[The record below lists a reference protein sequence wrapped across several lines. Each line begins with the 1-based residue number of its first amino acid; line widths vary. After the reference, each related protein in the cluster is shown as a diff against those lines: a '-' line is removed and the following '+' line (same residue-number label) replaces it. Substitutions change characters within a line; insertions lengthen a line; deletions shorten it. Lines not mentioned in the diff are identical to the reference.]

1 MRGQEFHVRDKK
13 VQKMTRDGLTQQNL
27 TRGTQQRISS
37 RLEDISFARDK
48 PGDAAADIR
57 DGQQQK
63 RMRQNPAVLQNRTR
77 FQSGAG
83 NGLTS
88 GQKEAVQPTD
98 TAVPEVCGAQNVLCS
113 HDINNRSL
121 SLEVSYDAGD
131 SPVISDSSYD
141 TGDSSVISDSSPDA
155 GSRQM
160 MSDISQNIGRNI
172 SKKSCCRT
180 VPANGKTR
188 NAEQGTKIQP
198 ESGGMKVSIPDM
210 SRGQLKF
217 EPEKSRETA
226 DRSRASMK
234 KRQTAKFAADRAR
247 VEVSAQSEP
256 DRNKEAVLVTD
267 HKEFKY
273 EPRLKFEPEEMG
285 KTAQKDWA
293 LKKKRQT
300 AKFAADRVRVE
311 ISAQSELDRSKKAV
325 LVTDHEEFKYEP
337 HLKFEPEE
345 MGKTAQKDQV
355 LKKQAAKFA
364 VYGVGPADKKES
376 AVCSGKLET
385 EVHTEPAPQ
394 ALQKTNQNREPAGK
408 SRQQKKYEKAQ
419 KRVEKAERKLEKAQA
434 RLPTHRRVCLT
445 GQDDSGTGKVG
456 HRLHFEAKIIPENE
470 KPPLAKRTVKAAG
483 QTVTSMV
490 SLKIHQKIRENE
502 QDNTGVEAV
511 HKVEYAAE
519 RGAVRYLRHRK
530 HRLHEKPYRE
540 VCRAEKR
547 MSAASADMAYQK
559 LLMDKTELPKNAFSR
574 WLQKQKLRQKYAA
587 TVREAA
593 KGARYTTNV
602 LTATGQIIRAL
613 AQTVASKK
621 TVIGI
626 IAVGMLVMSMFGA
639 LFSSCSAMITG
650 VQSAIVSTCYVAED
664 SEINASEL
672 AYTELE
678 TDLQIAVDN
687 TENDYPGYDEYRYS
701 IGEIGHS
708 PYELMGYLSAVYD
721 DFTHAQ
727 VAGELSRLFGLQYE
741 LAREEITETRTYI
754 DEEGQEQEYEWHVL
768 KTTLSVKP
776 LSEIIA
782 VSLPSGDPADRY
794 EMYMQTCG
802 NRQCYGNPFDSA
814 WISHVTSPYGYRI
827 HPVSGEKD
835 LHCGI
840 DIGAV
845 EGTPILAVQDG
856 RVVSAGDAGAYGLCV
871 VVEGEDGYQSRYAHC
886 SSLSVSA
893 GQEVKQGDVIAAVG
907 STGTSTGAHLHLE
920 VTHNGEY
927 LNPYFYVD
935 NGGGGY
941 LPGGGA
947 AQNPDFSE
955 NPGDAMGDGSFAAM
969 LEEAEK
975 YLGFPYVWGGSSP
988 STSFDCSGYVSWVVN
1003 HSGVGSVGRQ
1013 TAQGLFNLC
1022 TPVSRAD
1029 MQPGDLV
1036 FFTGTYSTAN
1046 PVTHVGIYVGGGRM
1060 IHCGSPISYASIDGN
1075 YWSSKFYSGGRLP

>member
-1 MRGQEFHVRDKK
+1 MRGKEFHTRDRI

-27 TRGTQQRISS
+27 TQGTQQRISS
-37 RLEDISFARDK
+37 RVADISFTRDK
-48 PGDAAADIR
+48 PEDAVSDIR

-63 RMRQNPAVLQNRTR
+63 RPHQNTAVLQNRTG
-77 FQSGAG
+77 FQSGAEK
-83 NGLTS
+83 GLTS
-88 GQKEAVQPTD
+88 GQKRAVQSAD
-98 TAVPEVCGAQNVLCS
+98 TAVPA
-113 HDINNRSL
+113 
-121 SLEVSYDAGD
+121 SYDAGD
-131 SPVISDSSYD
+131 SLVMSE
-141 TGDSSVISDSSPDA
+141 SPHDA
-155 GSRQM
+155 GSRQI
-160 MSDISQNIGRNI
+160 MSDISQDIGRKI
-172 SKKSCCRT
+172 TKKSCCRT
-180 VPANGKTR
+180 VPANRKTG
-188 NAEQGTKIQP
+188 NSEQGTKIQL
-198 ESGGMKVSIPDM
+198 ELGEMKVSIPDM
-210 SRGQLKF
+210 GRGQLKF
-217 EPEKSRETA
+217 EAQKSREMA
-226 DRSRASMK
+226 DRGRASMK
-234 KRQTAKFAADRAR
+234 KRQTARFAADGAR

-267 HKEFKY
+267 HKALKY

-285 KTAQKDWA
+285 NTVQKDRA
-293 LKKKRQT
+293 LMKKKR
-300 AKFAADRVRVE
+300 
-311 ISAQSELDRSKKAV
+311 
-325 LVTDHEEFKYEP
+325 
-337 HLKFEPEE
+337 
-345 MGKTAQKDQV
+345 
-355 LKKQAAKFA
+355 AAKFVAYGAGLA
-364 VYGVGPADKKES
+364 VLYGPADKKES

-385 EVHTEPAPQ
+385 ETHAEPEPQ
-394 ALQKTNQNREPAGK
+394 ALQKMNQNREPAG
-408 SRQQKKYEKAQ
+408 SSSHQKKYEKAQ
-419 KRVEKAERKLEKAQA
+419 KQVKKAERKLEKAQA
-434 RLPTHRRVCLT
+434 RLPTRRRVCLT
-445 GQDDSGTGKVG
+445 GQDDSGAGKVG
-456 HRLHFEAKIIPENE
+456 HRLHFETEIIPENE
-470 KPPLAKRTVKAAG
+470 KPPLAERTMNTAG

-490 SLKIHQKIRENE
+490 SLKIHQKIREHE
-502 QDNTGVEAV
+502 QDNVGVEAA
-511 HKVEYAAE
+511 HKAESAAE
-519 RGAVRYLRHRK
+519 HGAGRYLRHRK

-540 VCRAEKR
+540 VHRAEKR

-559 LLMDKTELPKNAFSR
+559 LLMDKPELQKKAFSR
-574 WLQKQKLRQKYAA
+574 WLQKRKLRQKYAA
-587 TVREAA
+587 AAREAA
-593 KGARYTTNV
+593 KGAQHTTNV

-613 AQTVASKK
+613 AQTVASRK

-639 LFSSCSAMITG
+639 LFSSCSAMLTG

-672 AYTELE
+672 AYTEME

-687 TENDYPGYDEYRYS
+687 TETNYPGYDEYRYS

-741 LAREEITETRTYI
+741 LAREEVTETRTYI

-782 VSLPSGDPADRY
+782 AGLPSSGPADRY
-794 EMYMQTCG
+794 GVYMQTCG

-814 WISHVTSPYGYRI
+814 WISRVTSPYGYRI

-835 LHCGI
+835 LHRGI
-840 DIGAV
+840 DIGAA

-856 RVVSAGDAGAYGLCV
+856 HVVSAGDAGVYGLCV
-871 VVEGEDGYQSRYAHC
+871 VIEGEDGYQSRYAHC

-893 GQEVKQGDVIAAVG
+893 GQEVKRGDVIAAVG
-907 STGTSTGAHLHLE
+907 STGTSTGVHLHLE

-927 LNPYFYVD
+927 LDPYFYVD
-935 NGGGGY
+935 NGGDGY

-947 AQNPDFSE
+947 AQNPDFSQ

>member
-1 MRGQEFHVRDKK
+1 MRGQEFHTRDRI

-27 TRGTQQRISS
+27 TQGTQQRISS
-37 RLEDISFARDK
+37 RVADISFARDK
-48 PGDAAADIR
+48 PGDAVSDIR

-63 RMRQNPAVLQNRTR
+63 RPHHNTAVSQNRTG

-83 NGLTS
+83 DGLTS
-88 GQKEAVQPTD
+88 GQKRAVQSAD
-98 TAVPEVCGAQNVLCS
+98 TAVPA
-113 HDINNRSL
+113 
-121 SLEVSYDAGD
+121 SYDAGD
-131 SPVISDSSYD
+131 SLVMSE
-141 TGDSSVISDSSPDA
+141 SPHDA
-155 GSRQM
+155 GSRQI
-160 MSDISQNIGRNI
+160 MSDISQDIGRNI
-172 SKKSCCRT
+172 TKKSCCRT
-180 VPANGKTR
+180 VPANRKTG
-188 NAEQGTKIQP
+188 NPEQGTKIQP
-198 ESGGMKVSIPDM
+198 ESGEMKVSFPDRG
-210 SRGQLKF
+210 RGQLKF
-217 EPEKSRETA
+217 EPEKPRETA
-226 DRSRASMK
+226 DRSHASVK
-234 KRQTAKFAADRAR
+234 KRQAARFSADGAR
-247 VEVSAQSEP
+247 VEVSAQSGP

-267 HKEFKY
+267 HKALKY
-273 EPRLKFEPEEMG
+273 EPRLRFEPEEMG
-285 KTAQKDWA
+285 NTVQEDRA
-293 LKKKRQT
+293 LIKKKRA
-300 AKFAADRVRVE
+300 AKFAA
-311 ISAQSELDRSKKAV
+311 
-325 LVTDHEEFKYEP
+325 
-337 HLKFEPEE
+337 
-345 MGKTAQKDQV
+345 
-355 LKKQAAKFA
+355 
-364 VYGVGPADKKES
+364 YGAGSSIFIEPADKEES
-376 AVCSGKLET
+376 AVHSGSPET
-385 EVHTEPAPQ
+385 EADSGLPLQISQEIPEDRKPEKEACIGHTSCF
-394 ALQKTNQNREPAGK
+394 K
-408 SRQQKKYEKAQ
+408 SSHQKKYEKAQ
-419 KRVEKAERKLEKAQA
+419 KQVKKAERKLEKAQA
-434 RLPTHRRVCLT
+434 RLPTRRRVCLT
-445 GQDDSGTGKVG
+445 GQDDSGAGKVR
-456 HRLHFEAKIIPENE
+456 HRLHFEVEIIPENE
-470 KPPLAKRTVKAAG
+470 KPPLAERTMNAAG

-502 QDNTGVEAV
+502 QDNVGVEAV
-511 HKVEYAAE
+511 HKAE
-519 RGAVRYLRHRK
+519 SSAEHGAGRYLRHRK

-540 VCRAEKR
+540 VHRAEKC

-559 LLMDKTELPKNAFSR
+559 LLMDKPELQKKAFSR
-574 WLQKQKLRQKYAA
+574 WLQKRKLRQKYAA
-587 TVREAA
+587 AAREAA
-593 KGARYTTNV
+593 KGAQHTTNV

-613 AQTVASKK
+613 AQTVASRK

-639 LFSSCSAMITG
+639 LFSSCSAMLTG

-687 TENDYPGYDEYRYS
+687 TETDYPGYDEYRYS

-708 PYELMGYLSAVYD
+708 PYELMGYLSAAYD
-721 DFTHAQ
+721 DFTYAQ

-741 LAREEITETRTYI
+741 LVREEVTETRTYI

-782 VSLPSGDPADRY
+782 VSLPSGGPADRY
-794 EMYMQTCG
+794 RVYMQTCG

-827 HPVSGEKD
+827 HSISGEKD
-835 LHCGI
+835 LHRGI
-840 DIGAV
+840 DIGAA
-845 EGTPILAVQDG
+845 EGRPILAVQDG
-856 RVVSAGDAGAYGLCV
+856 RVVSAGDAVAYGLCV
-871 VVEGEDGYQSRYAHC
+871 VIEGEDGYQSRYAHC

-893 GQEVKQGDVIAAVG
+893 GQEVKRGDVIAAVG
-907 STGTSTGAHLHLE
+907 NTGTSTGAHLHLE

-947 AQNPDFSE
+947 AQNPDFSR

>member
-1 MRGQEFHVRDKK
+1 MRGQEFHTRDRI

-27 TRGTQQRISS
+27 TQGTQQRISS
-37 RLEDISFARDK
+37 RVADISFARDK
-48 PGDAAADIR
+48 PGDAVSDIR

-63 RMRQNPAVLQNRTR
+63 RPHQNAAVLQNRTG
-77 FQSGAG
+77 FQSDMG

-88 GQKEAVQPTD
+88 GQKEAVPSADVT
-98 TAVPEVCGAQNVLCS
+98 VPEVCGAQNVLCS
-113 HDINNRSL
+113 HDMNNRSL

-131 SPVISDSSYD
+131 SPMMSE
-141 TGDSSVISDSSPDA
+141 SPHDV
-155 GSRQM
+155 GSRQI
-160 MSDISQNIGRNI
+160 MSDISQDIGRNI
-172 SKKSCCRT
+172 TKKSCCRT
-180 VPANGKTR
+180 VPANRKTG
-188 NAEQGTKIQP
+188 NPEQGTKIQP
-198 ESGGMKVSIPDM
+198 ESGGMKVSFPDM
-210 SRGQLKF
+210 GRGQLKF
-217 EPEKSRETA
+217 EAQKSREMA
-226 DRSRASMK
+226 DRGRASMK
-234 KRQTAKFAADRAR
+234 KRQTARFAADGAR

-267 HKEFKY
+267 HKALKY

-285 KTAQKDWA
+285 NTVQKDRA
-293 LKKKRQT
+293 LMKKKRA
-300 AKFAADRVRVE
+300 AKFAA
-311 ISAQSELDRSKKAV
+311 
-325 LVTDHEEFKYEP
+325 
-337 HLKFEPEE
+337 
-345 MGKTAQKDQV
+345 
-355 LKKQAAKFA
+355 
-364 VYGVGPADKKES
+364 YGTGSSIFIEPADKEES
-376 AVCSGKLET
+376 AVHSGSPET
-385 EVHTEPAPQ
+385 EADSGLPLQISQEIPEDRKPEKEACIGHTSCF
-394 ALQKTNQNREPAGK
+394 K
-408 SRQQKKYEKAQ
+408 SSHQKKYEKAQ
-419 KRVEKAERKLEKAQA
+419 KQVKKAERKLEKAQA
-434 RLPTHRRVCLT
+434 RLPTRRRVCLT
-445 GQDDSGTGKVG
+445 GQDDSGAGKVS
-456 HRLHFEAKIIPENE
+456 HRLHFETEIVPENE
-470 KPPLAKRTVKAAG
+470 KPPLAGRTAKAAG
-483 QTVTSMV
+483 WSAVSMA

-502 QDNTGVEAV
+502 QDNVGVESAHKAV
-511 HKVEYAAE
+511 SAAE
-519 RGAVRYLRHRK
+519 HGAGCYLRHRK

-540 VCRAEKR
+540 VHRAESHLAKT
-547 MSAASADMAYQK
+547 SADMAYQK
-559 LLMDKTELPKNAFSR
+559 LLMERPELEKKAFSR

-587 TVREAA
+587 AAREAA
-593 KGARYTTNV
+593 KGAQHTTNV

-626 IAVGMLVMSMFGA
+626 IAVGMLVMSMSGA
-639 LFSSCSAMITG
+639 LFSSCSAMLTG

-687 TENDYPGYDEYRYS
+687 TETNYPGYDEYRYS

-741 LAREEITETRTYI
+741 LAREEVTETRTYI

-782 VSLPSGDPADRY
+782 AGLPSGGPADRY
-794 EMYMQTCG
+794 GVYMQTCG

-814 WISHVTSPYGYRI
+814 WISRVTSPYGYRI

-835 LHCGI
+835 LHRGI
-840 DIGAV
+840 DIGAA

-856 RVVSAGDAGAYGLCV
+856 HVVSAGDAGAYGLCV
-871 VVEGEDGYQSRYAHC
+871 VIEGEDGYQSRYAHC
-886 SSLSVSA
+886 SSFSVSA
-893 GQEVKQGDVIAAVG
+893 GQEVKCGDVIAAVG
-907 STGTSTGAHLHLE
+907 NTGTSTGAHLHLE

-935 NGGGGY
+935 NGSGGY

-947 AQNPDFSE
+947 AQNPDFSR